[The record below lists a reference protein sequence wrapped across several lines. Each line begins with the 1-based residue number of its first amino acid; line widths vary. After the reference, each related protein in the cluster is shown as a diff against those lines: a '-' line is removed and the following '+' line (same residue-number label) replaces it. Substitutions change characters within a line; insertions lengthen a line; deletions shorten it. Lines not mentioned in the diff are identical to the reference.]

1 MDRLER
7 SSNSINIASFW
18 ENYELKKYNFDPDY
32 QRRGD
37 VWNDNKKSFLIDTIF
52 KNFPMPPIF
61 LHQHIDSGSGKT
73 VYEIIDGKQRL
84 QSIVDFINN
93 KIALPPNFSEDTF
106 GTKSSMGYILKT

>member
-37 VWNDNKKSFLIDTIF
+37 VWNDNKKSFLIDNI
-52 KNFPMPPIF
+52 
-61 LHQHIDSGSGKT
+61 
-73 VYEIIDGKQRL
+73 
-84 QSIVDFINN
+84 
-93 KIALPPNFSEDTF
+93 
-106 GTKSSMGYILKT
+106 

>member
-61 LHQHIDSGSGKT
+61 LHQHID
-73 VYEIIDGKQRL
+73 
-84 QSIVDFINN
+84 
-93 KIALPPNFSEDTF
+93 
-106 GTKSSMGYILKT
+106 